1 MGPFLPDWAE
11 QETEKSYFICIR
23 HIYFLRCCWN
33 THLLSSIGTI
43 SVTGFYHFPVSHR
56 MIPRDHSVFQDA
68 DPQKNLLLVVY
79 LEQTKP
85 LFFFFFFP
93 GSFKQHWHID
103 CSSGTIEIP
112 CFMAGST
119 LPKTDIQEKLL
130 SSCEIITCSLIKKLC
145 FQKHVML
152 VGNSTLPKNALYFT
166 QNTVGSFWWDSVLI
180 VVLGLFYFLMLFR
193 LPNRLKKDVV
203 RSYSSHAHSSLFK
216 NQIFL
221 RFLYWR

>member
-85 LFFFFFFP
+85 LFFFFFF
-93 GSFKQHWHID
+93 SWLLQTTLSHWLFIRHNRNPVFYGWIHTTQNWHTREATLQLWNYHMQLD
-103 CSSGTIEIP
+103 KKALFPKACDASREQYFAKKCFVFYTKYSG
-112 CFMAGST
+112 
-119 LPKTDIQEKLL
+119 KLL
-130 SSCEIITCSLIKKLC
+130 VRQCANSCLRTVLLFNA
-145 FQKHVML
+145 FQV
-152 VGNSTLPKNALYFT
+152 A
-166 QNTVGSFWWDSVLI
+166 
-180 VVLGLFYFLMLFR
+180 
-193 LPNRLKKDVV
+193 
-203 RSYSSHAHSSLFK
+203 
-216 NQIFL
+216 
-221 RFLYWR
+221 